1 MSQNLKVKQ
10 ELGDTLG
17 AGCQELQGIKNSA
30 GRDKR

>member
-1 MSQNLKVKQ
+1 MSQNLKVKE